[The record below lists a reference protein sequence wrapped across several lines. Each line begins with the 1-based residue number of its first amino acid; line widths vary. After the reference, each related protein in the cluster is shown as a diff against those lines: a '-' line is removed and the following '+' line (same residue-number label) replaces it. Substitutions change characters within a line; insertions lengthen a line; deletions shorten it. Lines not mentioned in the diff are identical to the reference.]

1 MRISDWSSDVCS
13 SDLHEEGVFF
23 QGAGKPGLCRCDV
36 SLAALVELGLFYC
49 YIQGVGP
56 RIDMDD
62 VAIADQAY
70 GAAGRRFRADIAHAK
85 DRQEVVWVRSVSS
98 RVGIGGGRIVK
109 KKKKYRRT

>member
-1 MRISDWSSDVCS
+1 MVVFRSFIRPFHIARVRDGPFMSRP
-13 SDLHEEGVFF
+13 HEEGVFF

-70 GAAGRRFRADIAHAK
+70 GAAGRRFR
-85 DRQEVVWVRSVSS
+85 DRKSTRPNSS
-98 RVGIGGGRIVK
+98 HSCASRMPF
-109 KKKKYRRT
+109 YA